1 MNHKNSDYL
10 IIHQT
15 RLFYIYNLSFLILMF
30 FGILFSPHIA
40 FWSCIFLLIGAFSK
54 SKIIREGITAI
65 AIIMLLFAAV
75 SREIGF
81 SLSDDLIGTYMP
93 ILNKWKE
100 YGTFESTGL
109 GIELGIVIYLDFI
122 LNFFKVTDART
133 LLFFCVLFTLTFYLI
148 WVNFFFSKSVDKKE
162 QGIAIAVSLAF
173 IQVGLLTQTL
183 RQEMAT
189 PFLLMAIYTWDKKR
203 VPSLMLITLATFIHS
218 SSLVIFVFYLLF
230 PTVKLWGKI
239 LIFMA
244 IFSFSLCISLFPGIV
259 INVFNAL
266 YLPFLAKKIQ
276 YYLTARASGASEIIA
291 AGKFYLLIIVI
302 MIANKIFL
310 KKEISKI
317 EGINKKIYEFCLWGS
332 ICNMS
337 FVTLPNASRFFL
349 IIPGFFM
356 YFVLLPIS
364 KKYPQF
370 FKFMM
375 IIFVFGSLFEP
386 QRLVGGGIPGFEM
399 WNSYDWFELTPF
411 YYVSELFSRY

>member
-1 MNHKNSDYL
+1 MNKSNDDL
-10 IIHQT
+10 IILQT
-15 RLFYIYNLSFLILMF
+15 RLYYVYNISFLMLMF
-30 FGILFSPHIA
+30 FGVLFSPHIA
-40 FWSCIFLLIGAFSK
+40 FWSCVFLLMGAFSK

-65 AIIMLLFAAV
+65 AIAMLLFAAV

-122 LNFFKVTDART
+122 LNFFKITDART

-148 WVNFFFSKSVDKKE
+148 WINFFFAKSVDKKE
-162 QGIAIAVSLAF
+162 QGMAIAISLAF
-173 IQVGLLTQTL
+173 MQVGLLTQTL

-189 PFLLMAIYTWDKKR
+189 PFLLMAIYIWDKKKF
-203 VPSLMLITLATFIHS
+203 PSILFIITATFIHS
-218 SSLVIFVFYLLF
+218 SSLIIFIFYLLF
-230 PTVKLWGKI
+230 PSVRLWGKI
-239 LIFMA
+239 FIFA
-244 IFSFSLCISLFPGIV
+244 FLFAFSLCISLFPGIV

-291 AGKFYLLIIVI
+291 AGKFYLLIIFI
-302 MIANKIFL
+302 MLANKIFL
-310 KKEISKI
+310 KKEISRI
-317 EGINKKIYEFCLWGS
+317 DGISKKIYEFCLWGS

-349 IIPGFFM
+349 IIPGFFI
-356 YFVLLPIS
+356 YYVFLPIS
-364 KKYPQF
+364 KKYPNF
-370 FKFMM
+370 FKFLML
-375 IIFVFGSLFEP
+375 IFVLLSLFEP

-399 WNSYDWFELTPF
+399 WDTYNWFELTPF
-411 YYVSELFSRY
+411 YYVSDLLVSN